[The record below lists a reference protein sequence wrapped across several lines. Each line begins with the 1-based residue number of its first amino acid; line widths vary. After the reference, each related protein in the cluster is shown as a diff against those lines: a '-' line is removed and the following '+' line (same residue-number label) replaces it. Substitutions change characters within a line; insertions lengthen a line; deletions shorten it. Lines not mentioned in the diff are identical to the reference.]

1 MRLAGKRVLVT
12 GGAQGIGAAIVA
24 KMRAEGART
33 ALCDIDAEALKRASA
48 GQECGDPDLAE
59 VCDVTREADVA
70 HLVER
75 VCGRLGRIDVLVN
88 NAGVNAYFD
97 AAEMTEPDW
106 EQVFAVDLKG
116 SWLCCK
122 HVLPVMRASGGGAII
137 NIASIHA
144 RQTCAGMFP
153 YAAAKSGLVGLT
165 RSLALDCARDGIRV
179 NAVCPGWTRT
189 RLISEYFAGEPDP
202 VAAERQVAQRQPL
215 GRFAEPVEVA
225 NVVAFVASDEAS
237 FVTGAEI
244 YVDGGLSAA
253 AVT

>member
-33 ALCDIDAEALKRASA
+33 ALCDIDAEALKQASA
-48 GQECGDPDLAE
+48 GQECGDLDLAE
-59 VCDVTREADVA
+59 VCDVTREAEVA
-70 HLVER
+70 HLVEQ

-116 SWLCCK
+116 AWLCCK

-189 RLISEYFAGEPDP
+189 RLISEYFATEPDP
-202 VAAERQVAQRQPL
+202 VAAQHQVAQRQPL
-215 GRFAEPVEVA
+215 GRFAEPGEVA

-237 FVTGAEI
+237 FVTGTEI

>member
-1 MRLAGKRVLVT
+1 MRLTGKRALVT

-33 ALCDIDAEALKRASA
+33 AFCDVDADALKRVSA
-48 GQECGDPDLAE
+48 EPDSGDLDLPE
-59 VCDVTREADVA
+59 VCDVTQEAEVA
-70 HLVER
+70 RLVEHVCDR
-75 VCGRLGRIDVLVN
+75 VGGIDVLVN

-97 AAEMTEPDW
+97 AAAMTEPDW

-116 SWLCCK
+116 AWLCCK
-122 HVLPVMRASGGGAII
+122 HVLPVMRASGGGAIV

-189 RLISEYFAGEPDP
+189 RLITEYFANEPDP
-202 VAAERQVAQRQPL
+202 VAAERRVAQRQPL
-215 GRFAEPVEVA
+215 GRFAEPGEVA